1 MTDDESSVAQ
11 TINDGD
17 SHDIHSLLSSSE
29 RDFLVG
35 NNGDQQLEGK
45 EDWAVFLCIMVG
57 SMNSLPQTQTRD
69 RLDDLFKVMGFHHLV
84 LLDENGKVR
93 CDSGVEFIRETEGYP
108 FTTEQIKEQEERAKR
123 EQSLKSFLVTQS
135 RDFIVSSDGKKVP
148 VAELEGKT
156 FGLYFSMSSCM
167 PSTEFTPKLGR
178 GESFKQG
185 LGSMPWLAL
194 PFKDKS
200 CKRLVRCFELSTL
213 HTLVI
218 IGPDWKTLNSNVAEA
233 IEEHGNEAFP
243 FTPEKFAELAII
255 EKVREEA
262 QTLESVLVSGDQGFV
277 IGKDEAKIAVFN
289 LVEKNILLY
298 FSAHWC
304 PLCRAFLP
312 KFIEAYHKM
321 GKDQACP
328 GWRFP
333 LVMQGRNP

>member
-1 MTDDESSVAQ
+1 MIIRSMGTYLRCHGLQ
-11 TINDGD
+11 
-17 SHDIHSLLSSSE
+17 SH
-29 RDFLVG
+29 F
-35 NNGDQQLEGK
+35 
-45 EDWAVFLCIMVG
+45 
-57 SMNSLPQTQTRD
+57 QTQTCD
-69 RLDDLFKVMGFHHLV
+69 RLDELFKVMGFHHLV

-135 RDFIVSSDGKKVP
+135 RDFVVSSDGKKVP
-148 VAELEGKT
+148 VTELEGKT
-156 FGLYFSMSSCM
+156 FGLLYELISLDD
-167 PSTEFTPKLGR
+167 E
-178 GESFKQG
+178 EEYFKQG

-200 CKRLVRCFELSTL
+200 CKRLVRYLELSTL
-213 HTLVI
+213 PTLLI
-218 IGPDWKTLNSNVAEA
+218 IWPDWKTLNSNVAEA

-262 QTLESVLVSGDQGFV
+262 QTLESVLVSRDRGFV
-277 IGKDEAKIAVFN
+277 IGKDEAKVRGF
-289 LVEKNILLY
+289 EDPECRKNILLY

-312 KFIEAYHKM
+312 KLIEAYHKM

-328 GWRFP
+328 GWRSP
-333 LVMQGRNP
+333 LVMQGQNP